1 MFWFAHYLLFLLLYI
16 SPWLRSRIL
25 NEGWGY
31 KKETE
36 RAEETSQRRGTIWSI
51 WMDDLLTRD
60 FISYFIISIFICM
73 GALFTMII
81 IMGIK
86 VILKVII
93 MVLNIAILIIGVIHI
108 MYIRIRMDLNDF
120 YQTLLSRNL
129 ILLLIY

>member
-1 MFWFAHYLLFLLLYI
+1 
-16 SPWLRSRIL
+16 
-25 NEGWGY
+25 
-31 KKETE
+31 
-36 RAEETSQRRGTIWSI
+36 
-51 WMDDLLTRD
+51 
-60 FISYFIISIFICM
+60 M

-93 MVLNIAILIIGVIHI
+93 MVLNIAILIIGVIRI